1 MLMSLKRRIFIV
13 LLTFSFLLMVFA
25 VRMGWLAWSAA
36 ARPVTAGG
44 RTINELAVRQR
55 EQGIELDSGRG
66 HVVDRDGVRITGQI
80 QWLPTLFPVRDLP
93 EGEDLMKLAD
103 LVDLSPDE
111 LKSKWKM
118 IQAPLALETDMNK
131 ESSTRP
137 MSELPVGAEWL
148 PYMKRYSEGKSGRQ
162 WLGYVAQRPDVI
174 RGLKIGQESGRAF
187 PIQMQVGAS
196 GLELSMDR
204 FLRGIGGTRVSYG
217 TDGKYRSLPSIGTRI
232 RTTENPYYPVQ
243 VQTTIKERIQR
254 QLEGLS
260 ESMKVE
266 AGAIVVLDARQG
278 DIVAMVSIPF
288 YDPNHI
294 QIADGAWSNRAV
306 KAEAPGSIFKL
317 VTAAAA
323 LESGVTKPGEMFHCS
338 GEYNRYG
345 LSCWKAGGHGKIS
358 LEQGLA
364 QSCNVVF
371 AELGERLSQVQMAR
385 TATAL
390 GLSRKIGWHADSF
403 MGGEELRQIDQEEAG
418 RVFHPAAAVDGGVL
432 AQTALGQRDVL
443 VTPLQAANLIVTL
456 LHEGQGFSPRLVS
469 KVKYK
474 DGSMMAEFPVKKFG
488 REPGIS
494 SGTARQILDM
504 MRRVVTEGTGR
515 ALRSSKWELA
525 GKSGTAQVM
534 KSDQKLNQQ
543 WFIGYGPVSQPQYA
557 VAVLVQNRPAG
568 SHHLATDVFRRVM
581 DILAQ
586 DADIS

>member
-1 MLMSLKRRIFIV
+1 MGSKRRIFIV
-13 LLTFSFLLMVFA
+13 LFTFSFLLTVFA

-66 HVVDRDGVRITGQI
+66 HFVDRDGVRLTGQI

-93 EGEDLMKLAD
+93 EEESLMKLAVLAD
-103 LVDLSPDE
+103 MSLDE
-111 LKSKWKM
+111 LKTKWKM
-118 IQAPLALETDMNK
+118 IQAPFALEIENK
-131 ESSTRP
+131 ESSKP
-137 MSELPVGAEWL
+137 PIGELPVGVEWL
-148 PYMKRYSEGKSGRQ
+148 PYMKRYPEGTSGNQ

-174 RGLKIGQESGRAF
+174 RGLKIGQESGRPF

-232 RTTENPYYPVQ
+232 RTTDNPYYPIQ
-243 VQTTIKERIQR
+243 VQTTIKEGIQR
-254 QLEGLS
+254 ELEKLS
-260 ESMKVE
+260 QAMKVE
-266 AGAIVVLDARQG
+266 EGAIVVLDARQG
-278 DIVAMVSIPF
+278 DIIAMVSSPF
-288 YDPNHI
+288 YDPNRI
-294 QIADGAWSNRAV
+294 QIEAGAWSNRAV

-317 VTAAAA
+317 VVAAAA
-323 LESGVTKPGEMFHCS
+323 LESGATKPGEMFHCS

-345 LSCWKAGGHGKIS
+345 LSCWKAGGHGEIS

-371 AELGERLSQVQMAR
+371 AELGERLSQAQIAR
-385 TATAL
+385 TASGL

-418 RVFHPAAAVDGGVL
+418 RVFHPTAAVDGGVL

-443 VTPLQAANLIVTL
+443 VTPLQAANLVVTL
-456 LHEGQGFSPRLVS
+456 LHDGQLFSPRLVS

-474 DGSMMAEFPVKKFG
+474 DGSTMADFPVKKSG
-488 REPGIS
+488 RAPGIS
-494 SGTARQILDM
+494 PKTSHQLLVM

-515 ALRSSKWELA
+515 SMRSSKWELA

-534 KSDQKLNQQ
+534 KLTKKLNQQ
-543 WFIGYGPVSQPQYA
+543 WFIGYGPVSRPQYA

-568 SHHLATDVFRRVM
+568 SRHLATDVFRRVM

-586 DADIS
+586 DADMS